1 MNSLRWSA
9 VIAWGIALTV
19 LGMLSAGAASD
30 LSGQSE
36 ASNVVFLIAGGLV
49 TSLVGAIGLMGF
61 IGWIPGLRL
70 DRKSYS

>member
-9 VIAWGIALTV
+9 VIVWGVALTV
-19 LGMLSAGAASD
+19 LGMLSAAPVSD
-30 LSGQSE
+30 LGAPSD

-70 DRKSYS
+70 EQKVYS

>member
-19 LGMLSAGAASD
+19 LGMLSAGAVSD
-30 LSGQSE
+30 PSGQSE

-70 DRKSYS
+70 DSKSYS